1 MKKDFILDFETI
13 GQIPYFAPAICCSYY
28 IFDWDRFLNQP
39 YTFTELL
46 TVIRKS
52 KLSIKNQIE
61 NYDFSYTQDD
71 LQWWLDQPKDI
82 KIQLKPR
89 DSDLTAGQFVD
100 ELCSYIKSHDGI
112 NHWWSRSNG
121 FDPVILDRLARET
134 KRVPMLNSCLPHWN
148 VRDTRTYIDAK
159 FNFTTKNGFIPVN
172 DEQWWNDNFKLHD
185 STHDVAADIL
195 RLQAIYR
202 AENDLE
208 QTQ

>member
-82 KIQLKPR
+82 RIQLKPR

-112 NHWWSRSNG
+112 KHWWSRSNG